1 LKIDRAFVRDIGA
14 PGEKKPI
21 INAVIDLARKLNL
34 FTVAEGV
41 ESEEQARLLRAEGC
55 DYAQGYHFSKPVSAD
70 QCRLLL
76 EKLNCEKPLT
86 ETLIMSVAN
95 EAQALRAGRA
105 SS

>member
-1 LKIDRAFVRDIGA
+1 MGT

-21 INAVIDLARKLNL
+21 IRAVIDLARRLNL

-41 ESEEQARLLRAEGC
+41 ESEEQAQRLRAEGC

-86 ETLIMSVAN
+86 ETLVMRVAT
-95 EAQALRAGRA
+95 EASALRAGQDA
-105 SS
+105 A